1 MRNQK
6 SKRETDKGHEEKP
19 KRSAKKKRQQKGTS
33 RARWRSSSNWL
44 ETVEAGARPPPTPAS
59 SPKPDLKGRD
69 DNEGRRSKNER
80 RDKREGHPRVQVHAN
95 GRVHNN
101 FCEVNHG
108 SFGHG
113 DEVALAV
120 VVHSFDEALQLKI
133 CVRLRQETEIARE
146 REEKQREIGD
156 VRERSSAPERDEDIP
171 WTCWRKF
178 RRN

>member
-1 MRNQK
+1 MK
-6 SKRETDKGHEEKP
+6 
-19 KRSAKKKRQQKGTS
+19 
-33 RARWRSSSNWL
+33 
-44 ETVEAGARPPPTPAS
+44 
-59 SPKPDLKGRD
+59 
-69 DNEGRRSKNER
+69 
-80 RDKREGHPRVQVHAN
+80 
-95 GRVHNN
+95 
-101 FCEVNHG
+101 HG
-108 SFGHG
+108 SIGHG

-133 CVRLRQETEIARE
+133 WVRLRQETEIARE